1 MKYEIE
7 EVSNGVWVHTKSP
20 DTGERVSVYVNACGS
35 PDGVIVDFW
44 RRGGW
49 SWVQSAF
56 EPDECVHSVGLEW
69 CDFTGCK

>member
-20 DTGERVSVYVNACGS
+20 DTGERASVYVNACGS

-44 RRGGW
+44 H
-49 SWVQSAF
+49 
-56 EPDECVHSVGLEW
+56 EDECVHSVGLEW
-69 CDFTGCK
+69 ADFAEEG